1 MLSNDGTDFIAE
13 AALVSNGREHSYS
26 CRTPFRNDDS
36 IIEKRFAKRC
46 IKIAVFRA
54 MRKAY
59 PDAHLP
65 WGSLTGIRPTR
76 LLREL
81 QHSCGPAEAKSMM
94 LNDFDVTPQKFALAE
109 RIVSVQEPIFASV
122 RKTMLMFISAF
133 RSAAHAACTALLLHG
148 SARQRR
154 TCSPIL
160 PH

>member
-1 MLSNDGTDFIAE
+1 MLLFTNRQDFFNDICEEIRLFLPGEEIAPVLSPAEIHAAGAGEKTLSVVLSSDGTDFIAE

-94 LNDFDVTPQKFALAE
+94 LNDLTSRRRNLH
-109 RIVSVQEPIFASV
+109 
-122 RKTMLMFISAF
+122 L
-133 RSAAHAACTALLLHG
+133 RSG
-148 SARQRR
+148 
-154 TCSPIL
+154 
-160 PH
+160 